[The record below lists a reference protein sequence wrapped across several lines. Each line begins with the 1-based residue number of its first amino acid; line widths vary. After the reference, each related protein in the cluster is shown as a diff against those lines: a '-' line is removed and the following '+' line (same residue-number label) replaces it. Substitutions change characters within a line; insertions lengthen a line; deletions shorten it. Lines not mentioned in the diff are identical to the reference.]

1 MSLEIRF
8 EHDFG
13 KIPIFLDHLK
23 ARAVLRSVK
32 RSLNRTIEGV
42 RTQANSQV
50 RQERKLKASEINQ
63 DYFRVGKAQ
72 GNLSLE
78 GMTATLSVSK
88 KPIPLL
94 QFVIGSKEP
103 AIQKGIAIQERKP
116 LRVQVHPQRR
126 QHVSHAFI
134 ARVRSKQVLRRKN
147 HGKSPLVKQSVPP
160 LSTLFEREEFTT
172 PLERYAR
179 ERYAQEFAS
188 NFRFELDKMTRF

>member
-13 KIPIFLDHLK
+13 KIPVFLDRLK

-42 RTQANSQV
+42 RTQANVQV

-63 DYFRVGKAQ
+63 NYFRVDRARSYSLQ
-72 GNLSLE
+72 GMEAL
-78 GMTATLSVSK
+78 LSVST

-94 QFVIGSKEP
+94 PFVLGSQEP
-103 AIQKGIAIQERKP
+103 AIQKGIAIRERKP
-116 LRVQVHPQRR
+116 LRAEIQPGRR
-126 QHVSHAFI
+126 QQLPHAFI
-134 ARVRSKQVLRRKN
+134 ARVRSKQVFRRKDP
-147 HGKSPLVKQSVPP
+147 GRSPLMKQSIPP
-160 LSTLFEREEFTT
+160 LTTLFQRKEFLS

-179 ERYAQEFAS
+179 ERYGKEFSS
-188 NFRFELDKMTRF
+188 NFNFELSKWGIS